1 MKLKGAVTVNA
12 PQEEVWRIFVDP
24 VQLCRVI
31 PGCENAR
38 QLDKT
43 HYEAMVTIKVQF
55 ITILPKCLGTILEAE
70 APPPLLVKLFA
81 NQHPIPAT
89 VTPSLLMLLFPST

>member
-1 MKLKGAVTVNA
+1 MKLKGAVTVDA

-43 HYEAMVTIKVQF
+43 HYEAMVTVKVQF
-55 ITILPKCLGTILEAE
+55 MTIRSKALGRQDKRPVRNGSHHAWQ
-70 APPPLLVKLFA
+70 AG
-81 NQHPIPAT
+81 
-89 VTPSLLMLLFPST
+89 